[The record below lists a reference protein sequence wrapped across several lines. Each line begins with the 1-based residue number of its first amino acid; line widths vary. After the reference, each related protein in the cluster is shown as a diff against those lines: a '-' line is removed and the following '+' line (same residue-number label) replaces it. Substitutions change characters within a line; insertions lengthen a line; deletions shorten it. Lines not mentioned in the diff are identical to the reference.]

1 MIAVID
7 YDVGNLFSLQA
18 SLSAL
23 GIETVLT
30 RDPDVIHR
38 ADGIILPG
46 VGAFGDAADHLD
58 RYHLKTCLQQE
69 AADGKPFLGI
79 CLGMQ
84 LLFEESEEYGRHE
97 GLGFLKGS
105 VKSMREAIK
114 DPEAIVPHMGWNE
127 LVINRDD
134 AVTQSLPEHPFVY
147 FVHSFY
153 ATDCEES
160 LVAYAEYEG
169 LKVPAIVAKGN
180 VVGMQFHPEK
190 SGAVGLDLL
199 AQFAKM
205 CGVKHR

>member
-18 SLSAL
+18 SLRAL

-46 VGAFGDAADHLD
+46 VGAFGDAADHLG

-97 GLGFLKGS
+97 GLGLLKGS

-180 VVGMQFHPEK
+180 VFGMQFHPEK
-190 SGAVGLDLL
+190 SGAVGLGLL
-199 AQFAKM
+199 AEFAKM

>member
-18 SLSAL
+18 SLRAL

-46 VGAFGDAADHLD
+46 VGAFGDAADHLG

-97 GLGFLKGS
+97 GLGLLKGS

-134 AVTQSLPEHPFVY
+134 TITQNLPEHPFVY

-153 ATDCEES
+153 AADCEES

-169 LKVPAIVAKGN
+169 LKVTAIVAKGN

-190 SGAVGLDLL
+190 SGSVGLGLL
-199 AQFAKM
+199 AEFAKM

>member
-18 SLSAL
+18 SLRAL

-30 RDPDVIHR
+30 KDPDVIHR

-97 GLGFLKGS
+97 GLGLLKGL

-114 DPEAIVPHMGWNE
+114 DPDAIVPHMGWNE

-153 ATDCEES
+153 GDADESQLAATCDYGKTVTAAVTE
-160 LVAYAEYEG
+160 
-169 LKVPAIVAKGN
+169 GN
-180 VVGMQFHPEK
+180 VIGCQFHPEK
-190 SGAVGLDLL
+190 SGEVGLSILKAFCEL
-199 AQFAKM
+199 
-205 CGVKHR
+205 

>member
-7 YDVGNLFSLQA
+7 YDVGNLFSLHA
-18 SLSAL
+18 SLEAL
-23 GIETVLT
+23 RIESVLT
-30 RDPDVIHR
+30 RDPDVIHA

-46 VGAFGDAADHLD
+46 VGAFGDAADLLD
-58 RYHLKTCLQQE
+58 RYQLKTCLQRE

-97 GLGFLKGS
+97 GLGLLKGS
-105 VKSMREAIK
+105 VRSMRDALE

-127 LVINRDD
+127 LVIRREDPLTEN
-134 AVTQSLPEHPFVY
+134 LPAHPFVY

-153 ATDCEES
+153 AADCEDS

-169 LKVPAIVAKGN
+169 LKVPGIVRKDN

-190 SGAVGLDLL
+190 SGSVGLGLL
-199 AQFAKM
+199 AEFARM
-205 CGVKHR
+205 CGF

>member
-23 GIETVLT
+23 SVDSVLT
-30 RDPDVIHR
+30 RDPEVIHR

-46 VGAFGDAADHLD
+46 VGAFGDAAGKLEQ
-58 RYHLKTCLQQE
+58 YGLKDCLRSE
-69 AADGKPFLGI
+69 AASGKMMLGI

-97 GLGFLKGS
+97 GLGLLKGKVRS
-105 VKSMREAIK
+105 LREAIQN
-114 DPEAIVPHMGWNE
+114 PEAIVPHMGWNE
-127 LVINRDD
+127 LETARKDEL
-134 AVTQSLPEHPFVY
+134 TGGLPEHPFVY
-147 FVHSFY
+147 FVHSYY
-153 ATDCEES
+153 ADECEDS

-169 LKVPAIVAKGN
+169 VKVPGIVRREN

-190 SGAVGLDLL
+190 SGGVGLALL
-199 AQFAKM
+199 KAFADM
-205 CGVKHR
+205 CGRKE

>member
-23 GIETVLT
+23 SVDSVLT
-30 RDPDVIHR
+30 RDPEVIHR

-46 VGAFGDAADHLD
+46 VGAFGDAAGKLD
-58 RYHLKTCLQQE
+58 QYGLKECLRSE
-69 AADGKPFLGI
+69 AASGKRMLGI

-97 GLGFLKGS
+97 GLGLLKGKVRS
-105 VKSMREAIK
+105 LREAIQH
-114 DPEAIVPHMGWNE
+114 PEAIVPHMGWNE
-127 LVINRDD
+127 LETARKDEL
-134 AVTQSLPEHPFVY
+134 TEGLPEHPFVY
-147 FVHSFY
+147 FVHSYY
-153 ATDCEES
+153 ADECEDS

-169 LKVPAIVAKGN
+169 VKVPGIVRKDN

-190 SGAVGLDLL
+190 SGSVGLELL
-199 AQFAKM
+199 KAFADM
-205 CGVKHR
+205 CGRKE